1 MHSGQVS
8 TLLLISRCLLLKR
21 KDDKDLPHNGKMIVR
36 AEIKKSRGT
45 PEAIIPK
52 QRGGIL
58 NFREANND
66 GKNGALM
73 SELATSYISK
83 MHSMK

>member
-1 MHSGQVS
+1 
-8 TLLLISRCLLLKR
+8 
-21 KDDKDLPHNGKMIVR
+21 MIVR